1 MLPQVKPMLPQVKP
15 MLPQVKPMLPQ
26 VKPMLPQ
33 VKPMLPQVKAM
44 LSQVKA
50 TGQGHVVEPASLALF
65 AQLKGKLITHTTCLI
80 HADTI
85 C

>member
-15 MLPQVKPMLPQ
+15 MLPH
-26 VKPMLPQ
+26 
-33 VKPMLPQVKAM
+33 VKAM

-50 TGQGHVVEPASLALF
+50 TGQGHVVEPGLIPCLF

-80 HADTI
+80 IHADTI